1 MDGNVNFFG
10 SLSGSIDTGG
20 GGGGGDVMDVK
31 VKTSSQYESVVNEED
46 KTAYIDLSGYVKHSE
61 LSSYVTSEALTI
73 ILNDYVTDSELSTA
87 LSYYVTQSELSTEL
101 TSYQPKLIE
110 GENITI
116 NPVTNVIS
124 ASGGGSSWNYSTSE
138 VDTGQKWT
146 DNKNLFVK
154 TFQGQLTISTNNRTW
169 YDLISNLSYM
179 DKVFVMPES
188 YIELSDAI
196 INIPYTSYFGNV
208 GAVVGANFDT
218 QTHTFQLLI
227 GGLPTGTYDYEITL
241 KYTKSV

>member
-1 MDGNVNFFG
+1 MDGSINFIG
-10 SLSGSIDTGG
+10 SLSGSIDEGG
-20 GGGGGDVMDVK
+20 GGGGNVYDVK
-31 VKTSSQYESVVNEED
+31 VKTSLNYESVVDEDD
-46 KTAYIDLSGYVKHSE
+46 KTAYIDLSGYATKSE
-61 LSSYVTSEALTI
+61 LSGFVTSKALTI

-87 LSYYVTQSELSTEL
+87 LGYYVTDSELSTEL
-101 TSYQPKLIE
+101 TNYQPKLTA
-110 GENITI
+110 GSNITI
-116 NPVTNVIS
+116 DPVTNVIS
-124 ASGGGSSWNYSTSE
+124 ASGGSSWDYSTSE

-154 TFQGQLTISTNNRTW
+154 TFQGQLSISKTNRTW

-196 INIPYTSYFGNV
+196 INIPYTSYFNNV

-218 QTHTFQLLI
+218 PTHTFQLLM
-227 GGLPTGTYDYEITL
+227 GGLPTGTYNYEITL